1 MNMFVEALG
10 WMADPS
16 NWQGN
21 SGILHRIV
29 EHLLLCAS
37 LVAAALAVA
46 VPVGLFVG
54 HTGRYSSA
62 VTSVAGGARAIPTL
76 GLLTILGLAFGIGIK
91 APWIALFVLAV
102 PSVLAG
108 AYSGVQNIERVTTE
122 AARSMGYSEWQIV
135 ARVELPLALPVIV
148 GAVRT
153 ATLQVIATAT
163 LAAYIAD
170 VGIGRL
176 LYVGLK
182 TRDYPQMLAAS
193 LLVVA
198 LSLIIDAVLWIVQK
212 YTVSLA
218 QPVASETSI
227 QA

>member
-1 MNMFVEALG
+1 
-10 WMADPS
+10 
-16 NWQGN
+16 
-21 SGILHRIV
+21 
-29 EHLLLCAS
+29 
-37 LVAAALAVA
+37 
-46 VPVGLFVG
+46 
-54 HTGRYSSA
+54 
-62 VTSVAGGARAIPTL
+62 
-76 GLLTILGLAFGIGIK
+76 
-91 APWIALFVLAV
+91 LAV

-170 VGIGRL
+170 VGLGRL